1 VSRKG
6 CKLRSYRSAV
16 STVWLLVV
24 VELAEAG
31 ELVSVSDPIAPF
43 AIRTEFDC
51 VFAFNWLTGRVS
63 EIAVIQ
69 PET

>member
-1 VSRKG
+1 M
-6 CKLRSYRSAV
+6 
-16 STVWLLVV
+16 WLLVV

-43 AIRTEFDC
+43 AIRREFDC